1 MIYKNIT
8 PTQLADGNLA
18 LIDGALNHNRYDFLY
33 NEYIRMLHKIS
44 SEDYAA
50 EVETYLEFKNNT

>member
-18 LIDGALNHNRYDFLY
+18 LIGGKQNLSRYNFLY
-33 NEYIRMLHKIS
+33 HEYIRMLHKIS

-50 EVETYLEFKNNT
+50 EVETFLEIKNNT

>member
-18 LIDGALNHNRYDFLY
+18 LIGGALHHGRYDFLY